1 MKIYYYLLYR
11 IYSFYVDK
19 KNEKSTVLFSVT
31 AVSTL
36 IIYFLFFNIYLFLDY
51 LDIVRMFS
59 NKYYVVFYMFLL
71 GLFNYYFFIKQK
83 IFLGY
88 NFKKDY
94 KGGLLIILF
103 ALLLIVLFILI
114 ANLNRTKIFNQ
125 FS

>member
-83 IFLGY
+83 IFLEY

-94 KGGLLIILF
+94 KVRLRSGLF